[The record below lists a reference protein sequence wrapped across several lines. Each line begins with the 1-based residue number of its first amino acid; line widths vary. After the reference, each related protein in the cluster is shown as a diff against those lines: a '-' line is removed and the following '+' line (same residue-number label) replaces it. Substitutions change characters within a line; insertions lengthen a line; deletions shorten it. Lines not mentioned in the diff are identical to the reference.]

1 MKILGKVSLSFAVRI
16 LNDLL
21 LVANVLTLIFLPCV
35 LHYIYGLMKTTY
47 LIEESYNFLLG
58 FLYVCGVFTL
68 LVLFAGHQIM
78 RSLEKNLPFDSK
90 NPRRF
95 MILALAFFLLS
106 AAFFGK
112 MLFYGTILTIFCAY
126 LFLLLTLLSLI
137 LAEVFRQACKIWEE
151 HQLTI

>member
-1 MKILGKVSLSFAVRI
+1 MKILGKISLSFAVRI
-16 LNDLL
+16 LNDMILI
-21 LVANVLTLIFLPCV
+21 ANVLVLIFLPYV
-35 LHYIYGLMKTTY
+35 LTTLFDLLKTTY
-47 LIEESYNFLLG
+47 LFEESYSFLLG
-58 FLYVCGVFTL
+58 FLYVTGVFTL
-68 LVLFAGHQIM
+68 MVLLAGHQIM
-78 RSLEKNLPFDSK
+78 RSLEKNLPFDPK

-95 MILALAFFLLS
+95 MVLALAFFLLS

>member
-1 MKILGKVSLSFAVRI
+1 MKILGKVSLSFAVRL
-16 LNDLL
+16 LNDVL
-21 LVANVLTLIFLPCV
+21 LVANILTLIFLPWV
-35 LHYIYGLMKTTY
+35 LQYIYDLMKTTY
-47 LIEESYNFLLG
+47 LFEESYNFLLG
-58 FLYVCGVFTL
+58 FLYVAGVFTL
-68 LVLFAGHQIM
+68 LVLFVGHQIM
-78 RSLEKNLPFDSK
+78 RSLEKNLPFDPK

-95 MILALAFFLLS
+95 IFLALAFFLLS

-137 LAEVFRQACKIWEE
+137 LAEIFRQACKIWEE